1 MEPLSDVGMKIEM
14 IIMEKAVNLPG
25 LDNGRG
31 LSQTDHGVLMEYK
44 DGFVR
49 VFGAPPKMDGRIVNY
64 MIPVGNILMMESED
78 AYKARSKEEEKYQGR
93 FGVQSG
99 AKGTVGAGTA
109 KKQVKAAK
117 GGGVKG
123 KG

>member
-1 MEPLSDVGMKIEM
+1 MKIEM
-14 IIMEKAVNLPG
+14 IIMDKAVNLPG

-44 DGFVR
+44 DGFVK
-49 VFGAPPKMDGRIVNY
+49 VFGAPPKMDGRLVNY
-64 MIPVGNILMMESED
+64 MIPLGNILMMESED
-78 AYKARSKEEEKYQGR
+78 AYKARCEEEEKYEERLG
-93 FGVQSG
+93 FKSG
-99 AKGTVGAGTA
+99 AKGLVGAGVA
-109 KKQVKAAK
+109 KKSVKAAK

>member
-1 MEPLSDVGMKIEM
+1 MKIEM

-25 LDNGRG
+25 LENGRG
-31 LSQTDHGVLMEYK
+31 LSQTDHGVLMEYS
-44 DGFVR
+44 DGFVK
-49 VFGAPPKMDGRIVNY
+49 VYGAPPKLDGRMVNY

-78 AYKARSKEEEKYQGR
+78 AYKVRFKEEEQYEER
-93 FGVQSG
+93 LRVVEG
-99 AKGTVGAGTA
+99 AEDIVGAGVV
-109 KKQVKAAK
+109 KKSVKAAK

>member
-1 MEPLSDVGMKIEM
+1 MKIEM
-14 IIMEKAVNLPG
+14 IIMDKPVNLPG

-31 LSQTDHGVLMEYK
+31 LSQRDHGVIMEYK

-78 AYKARSKEEEKYQGR
+78 AFKARSEEEEKYQKR
-93 FGVQSG
+93 LGVQQG
-99 AKGTVGAGTA
+99 AEGIVGAGVA
-109 KKQVKAAK
+109 KKSVKAAK
-117 GGGVKG
+117 GGGSKVKG
-123 KG
+123 

>member
-1 MEPLSDVGMKIEM
+1 MKIEM
-14 IIMEKAVNLPG
+14 IIMKSAVNLPG

-44 DGFVR
+44 DGFVK
-49 VFGAPPKMDGRIVNY
+49 VFGAPPKMDGRLVNY

-78 AYKARSKEEEKYQGR
+78 AYKARCKEEEKYEER
-93 FGVQSG
+93 FRVQSG
-99 AKGTVGAGTA
+99 AKGIVGAGSS
-109 KKQVKAAK
+109 KKSVKAAK

>member
-1 MEPLSDVGMKIEM
+1 MEPLSDVDMKIEM
-14 IIMEKAVNLPG
+14 IIMDKAVNLPG

-78 AYKARSKEEEKYQGR
+78 AYKARCEEEEKYEERLG
-93 FGVQSG
+93 FKSG
-99 AKGTVGAGTA
+99 AKGFVGAGVA
-109 KKQVKAAK
+109 KKSVKAAK